1 MDSTPPPVSSPFV
14 GGYAST
20 GSRVAA
26 FLVDLVA
33 TSVIQTVLNNTFDLY
48 DRVPGR
54 GGVTVTGNLDT
65 LMVWLVVWSIWFVVP
80 TAITG
85 ATLGK
90 AFLGIRVTTLAGGT
104 PGLAKAALRYL
115 GISVMAA
122 LCWIPLILTAANM
135 GSRPRHQGWHDRLA
149 DTIVVTSR

>member
-1 MDSTPPPVSSPFV
+1 MGTTPPPVSSPFV

-20 GSRVAA
+20 GSRVGA
-26 FLVDLVA
+26 FFLDLVA
-33 TSVIQTVLNNTFDLY
+33 TSVIQTILNNTFDLY

-54 GGVTVTGNLDT
+54 GGVTLRGDLDT

-80 TAITG
+80 TALTG

-90 AFLGIRVTTLAGGT
+90 AVLGIRVTTLAGRT
-104 PGLAKAALRYL
+104 PGLAKAALRYF
-115 GISVMAA
+115 GISVMSL
-122 LCWIPLILTAANM
+122 LCWIPLIITAVNM